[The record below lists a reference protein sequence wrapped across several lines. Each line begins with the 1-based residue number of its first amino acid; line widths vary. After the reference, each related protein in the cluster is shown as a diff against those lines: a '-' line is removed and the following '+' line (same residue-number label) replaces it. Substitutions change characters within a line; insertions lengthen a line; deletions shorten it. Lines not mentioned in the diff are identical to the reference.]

1 MPGQGEATDPGLVCL
16 QCRNALAPQ
25 EDGRAWSCGEGHA
38 YPVVA
43 GVIDCR
49 PPLAGFDG
57 EGDRQL
63 AEELDASP
71 AASFEQL
78 LRRYWACQRVPPQLV
93 ERFVAG
99 DLVGEE
105 RAMEVAGQIEQLR
118 GAPLVT
124 NERVLEVGCGT
135 AALGTVLA
143 RGARVVVSDISLAW
157 LVLARRRLAEAG
169 RADVTVV
176 ASSGDR
182 LPFPDGSF
190 HLVVGADVIEH
201 VPDALALARSCYRV
215 LRPGGLLWLSTPN
228 RYSLTPE
235 PHVRIW
241 GLGFLPRRLAPAVVR
256 RLRGV
261 RYDDVRVLSALELRR
276 VLMATGGHVR
286 LLAPSIPRTLRSRYG
301 TTGRVLIDA
310 YEVCRTLPVVGRL
323 LVVVAPLFHA
333 TVRRAPKGGR

>member
-1 MPGQGEATDPGLVCL
+1 MPGQSEATDPGLVCI

-25 EDGRAWSCGEGHA
+25 DDGRAWSCSEGHE

-49 PPLAGFDG
+49 PPLTGFDR
-57 EGDRQL
+57 EADQRL
-63 AEELDASP
+63 AEELQRNPS
-71 AASFEQL
+71 ASFEDA
-78 LRRYWACQRVPPQLV
+78 LREYWACQRVPPELV

-99 DLVGEE
+99 DMVGEE
-105 RAMEVAGQIEQLR
+105 RAAEVARQIEELR
-118 GAPLVT
+118 GASLV
-124 NERVLEVGCGT
+124 NDERVLEVGCGT

-143 RGARVVVSDISLAW
+143 GCARVVVSDISLAW

-176 ASSGDR
+176 ASTGDR
-182 LPFPDGSF
+182 LPFPDGTF
-190 HLVVGADVIEH
+190 HLVVGADVVEH
-201 VPDALALARSCYRV
+201 VPDARALARSCYRV
-215 LRPGGLLWLSTPN
+215 LRSGGIVWLSTPN

-241 GLGFLPRRLAPAVVR
+241 GLGFLPRRLAPPVVR

-286 LLAPSIPRTLRSRYG
+286 LMAPSIPRALRSGYG

-310 YEVCRTLPVVGRL
+310 YEVCRKLPVVGRL
-323 LVVVAPLFHA
+323 LIVVAPLFHA
-333 TVRRAPKGGR
+333 TVRRAPPGSR